1 MNIKEIR
8 NVLYSEA
15 LNTFYSRLYG
25 VKHMVK
31 EHLDS
36 EIENP
41 LPTLHGLLFPSSNN
55 GYFIRIIPR
64 PETTYHSLCDIAET
78 RISSTSSP

>member
-1 MNIKEIR
+1 MNQSINIKEIR
-8 NVLYSEA
+8 NVLYIEA

-25 VKHMVK
+25 VEHMVK

-41 LPTLHGLLFPSSNN
+41 LPTLHGLQFPDILYVLSH
-55 GYFIRIIPR
+55 GQ
-64 PETTYHSLCDIAET
+64 ETTYHSLCDIAET
-78 RISSTSSP
+78 RISSISPP